1 MANRVA
7 AAFKAIDPWAATD
20 LAGSRAAFT
29 VRPGNPGLSTSRSEP
44 AGACSDALRFGS
56 FRCLPSQ
63 MLLFDG
69 DAPVRLGSRAFG
81 ILIALLNRQGELVSK
96 EELIAEV
103 WPDTTV
109 EAGNL
114 RVHMAALRKALRDQD
129 ENSKF
134 ICTIPGRGY
143 RFIAPVLHAAAPMP
157 PAPLRV
163 AGASAAGLPISL
175 TRAFGRSDFIAALIA
190 QLPDRRFVTIVG
202 PGGIG
207 KTKVAVATAE
217 MLAGS
222 YPDGVRLVDLAAVT
236 EAGEVPNALAEAL
249 GVGVGPREPAADP
262 ISFLADKRMLIV
274 IDNCEHLVEATAD
287 LVERVSKGTCHV
299 HILATSR
306 EPLRNAGEWVRRLPP
321 LSCPPASRWLT
332 AAEASTY
339 PAVQLFVD
347 RISASDGAWA
357 LNDDNAPVVGEIC
370 RKLDGIPLAI
380 ELAAGR
386 VEAFGI
392 NGLAAQLE
400 QPLRLLIGGR
410 RTASSRHQTLSG
422 TLDWSYRSLS
432 EVERAVL
439 CRLAIFAGE
448 FTLPAACSIAAN
460 AAIASSTIVENIASL
475 VSKSLV
481 IAEFSEEVVR
491 YRLLGATRI
500 YAFGKL
506 AANA

>member
-1 MANRVA
+1 
-7 AAFKAIDPWAATD
+7 
-20 LAGSRAAFT
+20 
-29 VRPGNPGLSTSRSEP
+29 
-44 AGACSDALRFGS
+44 
-56 FRCLPSQ
+56 
-63 MLLFDG
+63 
-69 DAPVRLGSRAFG
+69 
-81 ILIALLNRQGELVSK
+81 
-96 EELIAEV
+96 
-103 WPDTTV
+103 
-109 EAGNL
+109 
-114 RVHMAALRKALRDQD
+114 
-129 ENSKF
+129 
-134 ICTIPGRGY
+134 
-143 RFIAPVLHAAAPMP
+143 
-157 PAPLRV
+157 
-163 AGASAAGLPISL
+163 
-175 TRAFGRSDFIAALIA
+175 
-190 QLPDRRFVTIVG
+190 
-202 PGGIG
+202 
-207 KTKVAVATAE
+207 
-217 MLAGS
+217 
-222 YPDGVRLVDLAAVT
+222 
-236 EAGEVPNALAEAL
+236 
-249 GVGVGPREPAADP
+249 
-262 ISFLADKRMLIV
+262 
-274 IDNCEHLVEATAD
+274 VEATAD

-432 EVERAVL
+432 ETERAVL
-439 CRLAIFAGE
+439 CRLAIFPGE

-481 IAEFSEEVVR
+481 IADFSEAVVR
-491 YRLLGATRI
+491 YRLLGMTRI

-506 AANA
+506 AASA